1 MKRMLKG
8 GLRVGLGVMGALGCL
23 IALRAWSDPGLVGAQ
38 LGLSPVGGL
47 GEATIRADIAG
58 FFAGGGLLS
67 IMAALRDDARLL
79 TPPLLLVAIALSG
92 RALTLVLNG
101 LEPAM
106 APPMIIEAGL
116 LAILLLG
123 RLTLS
128 RS

>member
-1 MKRMLKG
+1 MKRILQG
-8 GLRVGLGVMGALGCL
+8 ALRVGLGVTGALGCL
-23 IALRAWSDPGLVGAQ
+23 IALRAWSDPGLVGGQ
-38 LGLSPVGGL
+38 LGLSPVRGL
-47 GEATIRADIAG
+47 GQATIRADIAG
-58 FFAGGGLLS
+58 FFAGGGLFS
-67 IMAALRDDARLL
+67 ILAAVRDNARWL

-92 RALTLVLNG
+92 RCLTVVLSG

-106 APPMIIEAGL
+106 APPIIIEAGL